1 METSIHQSETIVKIL
16 KEKRI
21 YEKFSECILKHI
33 ITIIISIFSIGYK
46 GKSVNFAAH
55 SECHRTTIAYF
66 LNHGKWN
73 DSILENTVKQAVI
86 NIIYAESQKTGK
98 PILLIIDDTIAS
110 KTKPFSH
117 AQNPIDSAYF
127 HFSHLKR
134 KQDYGHQA
142 ISIMLS
148 CNGITLNY
156 AIMMYDKSV
165 SKIALVKAIS
175 EELPIVPNTSYLLC
189 DSWYTC
195 SDIMD
200 SFIKKGFYTVSA
212 LKTNRIIYHKGIKI
226 SIRNLAEKL
235 KEANTSSLFH
245 IVTVNGRKY
254 HVFRYE
260 GNLKGIENAVVLLTF
275 PVGALF
281 SSKALRA
288 FISTNSAL
296 SNEEILSLY
305 VQRWEVEVFFR
316 DVKTKLAFDKYQI
329 RSAKGIQRFWKIT
342 SLAYL
347 IACCQSQSFDFSEG
361 YSILM
366 RKISVEQI
374 SFIYNCGA
382 SGVDF
387 NYLLATVA

>member
-1 METSIHQSETIVKIL
+1 MKTSIHQSETIVKIL
-16 KEKRI
+16 KEKGM
-21 YEKFSECILKHI
+21 YERFSECILKHI
-33 ITIIISIFSIGYK
+33 MSIMIAIFSIGYK

-55 SECHRTTIAYF
+55 SESHRTTIAYF
-66 LNHGKWN
+66 LNRGKWN
-73 DSILENTVKQAVI
+73 DSILENAVKQAVI
-86 NIIYAESQKTGK
+86 EIIYGESQKTGK
-98 PILLIIDDTIAS
+98 PVLLIIDDTIAS
-110 KTKPFSH
+110 KTRPSSH
-117 AQNPIDSAYF
+117 AQHPIDSAYF

-148 CNGITLNY
+148 CNEITLNY
-156 AIMMYDKSV
+156 AIIMYDKSV

-175 EELPIVPNTSYLLC
+175 EELPIAPNTSYLLC

-212 LKTNRIIYHKGIKI
+212 LKTNRIIHHKGIKI
-226 SIRNLAEKL
+226 NIRNLAEKL
-235 KEANTSSLFH
+235 KEADTASLFH
-245 IVTVNGRKY
+245 IVTVKGRKY
-254 HVFRYE
+254 HVFKYE
-260 GNLKGIENAVVLLTF
+260 SNLKSIENAVVLLTF

-281 SSKALRA
+281 SPKALRA

-296 SNEEILSLY
+296 SNKEILSLY

-316 DVKTKLAFDKYQI
+316 NVKTKLAFDKYQI

-347 IACCQSQSFDFSEG
+347 IACCNSQSFDFSEG

-374 SFIYNCGA
+374 FFIYSCGA

-387 NYLLATVA
+387 THFLASVS